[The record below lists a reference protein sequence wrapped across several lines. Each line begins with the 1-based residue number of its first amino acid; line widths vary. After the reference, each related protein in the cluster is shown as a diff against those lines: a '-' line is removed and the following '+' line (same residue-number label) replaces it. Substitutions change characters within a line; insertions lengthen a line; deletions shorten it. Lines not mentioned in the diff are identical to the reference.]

1 MLKLEVIKKIILIPL
16 IISTAFFSIEIMLYG
31 LVLFSLIEFFINSW
45 YTKKLIN
52 YSIIDQM
59 KDITPFLIISF
70 TTFLSMYLVSLLKLS
85 LLGMI
90 ISQIL
95 IGVFIFF
102 LINERLKLNEYLEV
116 KSKISSTINKVINW
130 KK

>member
-1 MLKLEVIKKIILIPL
+1 
-16 IISTAFFSIEIMLYG
+16 MLYG